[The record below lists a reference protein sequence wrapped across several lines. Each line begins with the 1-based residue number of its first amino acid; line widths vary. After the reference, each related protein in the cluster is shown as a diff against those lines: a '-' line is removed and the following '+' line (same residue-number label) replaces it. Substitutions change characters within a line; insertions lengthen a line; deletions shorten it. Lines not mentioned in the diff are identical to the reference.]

1 MTTKKVK
8 LSLHQEIFNVM
19 KPGERYSFFK
29 LEQRLKK
36 EGVEFSALSLYGAV
50 VRLMSEGEVKIST
63 WYLIYK
69 KKRNKDFVIKDFV
82 IKEITRPQKTT

>member
-1 MTTKKVK
+1 VTTKKIKVN
-8 LSLHQEIFNVM
+8 LYQEIFNIM
-19 KPGERYSFFK
+19 KPGERYSIFK

-50 VRLMSEGEVKIST
+50 VRLMNEGEVKIST

-69 KKRNKDFVIKDFV
+69 KKRNKDFVIKDFF